1 MHNVEEAHAVA
12 QELLADALAGRVDG
26 DLNVGARIHERGDKE
41 AHGDGLAKA
50 PRRRDEDLLVDRGPA
65 VELEQPRVAL
75 RKEPRRV
82 RLEEDAHDGVDEALV
97 EEPLVVRALPP
108 AAVQRHERLPQLFQ
122 AREAVAPRL
131 RGVRRAVFEERVE
144 PPEALANVLARH
156 GGARRELLRGLPA
169 RPGQARVHQVPED
182 VGVADG
188 LRGHVCWAELR
199 GVAWGCA
206 LRIYLGCRGDGVLC
220 VVARSMKSNLWASG
234 DSRTPTP
241 HYPTLLGTQARKISG
256 IGT

>member
-1 MHNVEEAHAVA
+1 MTNKTNNAKTPKNARSTPTHRQYLGRVGVEAAVVALALAALDLDLVARLLEKRGHLLAQDRVHNVQEAHAVA

-41 AHGDGLAKA
+41 AHGDGLAEA

-169 RPGQARVHQVPED
+169 RPG
-182 VGVADG
+182 
-188 LRGHVCWAELR
+188 
-199 GVAWGCA
+199 
-206 LRIYLGCRGDGVLC
+206 
-220 VVARSMKSNLWASG
+220 
-234 DSRTPTP
+234 
-241 HYPTLLGTQARKISG
+241 
-256 IGT
+256 